1 MPRIVASES
10 LKIKL
15 SHYQS
20 AALLESMLSIRTCQM
35 GDNEGMS
42 TKPTT
47 PKNTLRNTRKLTPEM
62 EARKWKPGQPSP
74 NPHGR
79 PRTKLLS
86 EAYRLV
92 LADLERRGDRSVAEK
107 IAEAMARK
115 AMKGNIPAAREL
127 ADRTEGRAVQ
137 AVRIEPEI
145 DEATA
150 LRLFDLA
157 ERLGL

>member
-1 MPRIVASES
+1 M
-10 LKIKL
+10 
-15 SHYQS
+15 
-20 AALLESMLSIRTCQM
+20 
-35 GDNEGMS
+35 
-42 TKPTT
+42 
-47 PKNTLRNTRKLTPEM
+47 PKNTQRNTRKLTPEM

-86 EAYRLV
+86 EAYRIV
-92 LADLERRGDRSVAEK
+92 LADLEDTGNRSVAET

-115 AMKGNIPAAREL
+115 AMKGSIPAAREL

-137 AVRIEPEI
+137 AVRVEAEM

-150 LRLFDLA
+150 RLLADLA
-157 ERLGL
+157 EKLVGDDLPHLGRSATRC